1 VQQQHA
7 PAMIQHGM
15 SLVCTHE
22 HALLCVICLQECDDL
37 VELQVAARVARMRE
51 VELAAA
57 RQEAAAK

>member
-1 VQQQHA
+1 
-7 PAMIQHGM
+7 M
-15 SLVCTHE
+15 SLVCTHGR
-22 HALLCVICLQECDDL
+22 AWACVVCLQECDEL